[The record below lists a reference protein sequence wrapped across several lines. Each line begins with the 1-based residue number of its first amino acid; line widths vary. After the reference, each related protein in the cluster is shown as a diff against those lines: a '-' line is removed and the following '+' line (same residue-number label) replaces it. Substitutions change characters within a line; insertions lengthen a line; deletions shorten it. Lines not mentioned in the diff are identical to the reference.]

1 MPDYVFQ
8 LLSVIGAIV
17 ILAAFVLNQAGKLKL
32 ETIGYQL
39 LNVIGGAALFSTAV
53 VERQYGFILL
63 EGAWT
68 IVSAWGLVRV
78 MRQRDV
84 ELGLR
89 S

>member
-8 LLSVIGAIV
+8 LLSIIGAIV

-39 LNVIGGAALFSTAV
+39 LNVIGGAALCITAV

-68 IVSAWGLVRV
+68 VVSTWGLVKVARALNASEE
-78 MRQRDV
+78 R
-84 ELGLR
+84 
-89 S
+89 